1 MNELDAITYW
11 HWWIL
16 GAVLVTLEI
25 FAPGA
30 FLLWMGVA
38 AGVVGFVVLAVPD
51 MRWEYQ
57 LLIFAV
63 VSVASI
69 ALWKSWRSRHPEET
83 DQPTLNRRG
92 EQYVGRVFTLEQPIV
107 NGVGKIRVDDS
118 TWRAEGPDC
127 PAGERVRVVG
137 VDGTLLRVEPVADRP
152 PAGEGG

>member
-1 MNELDAITYW
+1 MNELATVTYW

-38 AGVVGFVVLAVPD
+38 AGVVGVVVLVLPGLG
-51 MRWEYQ
+51 WEYQ
-57 LLIFAV
+57 LLIFAL

-69 ALWKSWRSRHPEET
+69 ALWRLWRRRHPLET

-127 PAGERVRVVG
+127 AAGARVRVVG
-137 VDGTLLRVEPVADRP
+137 VDGTLLRVVPVTDAS
-152 PAGEGG
+152 PAGPDG